1 MSDYLVVTKKNPTE
15 EYKEVFNDT
24 INARQKDIID
34 RLNYWFEFGDIYK
47 ADWAKDAEKDNK

>member
-1 MSDYLVVTKKNPTE
+1 VSDYLVVTKKNPTE

-47 ADWAKDAEKDNK
+47 ADWAKVQKK